1 MRDSKCHNYFV
12 WTSLPSCVSSALVLL
27 FFLLGVCFAFAW
39 GRRRK
44 RRERTKSKRKQ
55 APGVTATVIRSLPV
69 FRYFFACPLGMLCS
83 YFCSVL
89 ALLLRGEHSK
99 TRRGESENVGNMSTE
114 AFENEA
120 PNVRKLMPH
129 SFENAPKTTPKYLPG
144 GLWAAY
150 GAPGVSGRALWSSL
164 GSSWGALGGSWGHL
178 GSLLAAPGA
187 VLGLPGGPRELPGRV
202 PEGLREVILA
212 TFLLQGLPTRKISK
226 K

>member
-1 MRDSKCHNYFV
+1 MRDSKCHKYFA
-12 WTSLPSCVSSALVLL
+12 WASLPSCVSFALVLL
-27 FFLLGVCFAFAW
+27 FFLLGVCFALAW

-55 APGVTATVIRSLPV
+55 APGVTATVIRILHV

-89 ALLLRGEHSK
+89 ALLLRGAHSK
-99 TRRGESENVGNMSTE
+99 TRRGESEDVGNMSTE

-120 PNVRKLMPH
+120 PNVRKLMPN

-150 GAPGVSGRALWSSL
+150 GAPGVSGRAFWSSL

-178 GSLLAAPGA
+178 GSLLAPPGA
-187 VLGLPGGPRELPGRV
+187 VLGLPGGA
-202 PEGLREVILA
+202 REVPGGSRSGSRKPFWSA
-212 TFLLQGLPTRKISK
+212 FLQQGLAARKK
-226 K
+226 